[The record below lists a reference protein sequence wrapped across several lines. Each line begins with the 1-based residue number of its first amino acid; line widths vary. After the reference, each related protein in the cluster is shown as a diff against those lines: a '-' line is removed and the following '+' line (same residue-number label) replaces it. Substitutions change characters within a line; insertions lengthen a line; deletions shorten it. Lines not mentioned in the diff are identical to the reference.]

1 MQRWMRSAPV
11 RSDALFASSKAST
24 FYVADYSTF
33 FIFFL
38 SNQRHW
44 KISATHTR
52 GYLRSGDSLQRSGIL
67 NQLKKH
73 QPNEKKHK
81 VINQ

>member
-33 FIFFL
+33 FIFFCRIKDTGKYL
-38 SNQRHW
+38 PRTHVVTSGA
-44 KISATHTR
+44 ATVCN
-52 GYLRSGDSLQRSGIL
+52 GAEY
-67 NQLKKH
+67 
-73 QPNEKKHK
+73 
-81 VINQ
+81 